1 MCGVAGFINLRPF
14 DHAAKARCKLEA
26 MTRSIAHR
34 GPDAEGYWL
43 DELQGVAL
51 GHRRLS
57 ILDLSPSGAQ
67 PMQSNCGRYIFAF
80 NGEIYNHQALRLDLM
95 NDAPNLEWKSHSDTE
110 TLLVAIAEWGLER
123 ALEKAFGMFAF
134 ALWDRQKRVLSLA
147 RDRMGEKPLYFSR
160 QGEGWMFGSE
170 LRALLAG
177 GVKAHINQVALASY
191 LKLGYVPDHLCILE
205 GVRKVMPGSI
215 VHLRAEPEP
224 EQLRYASIE
233 AQFGQPPK
241 IIDPD
246 EAATRLENVLGEVVS
261 DQMISDVPLGCFLS
275 GGVDSSLVASLMQA
289 GSDRQIRTFSIGF
302 EDARF
307 SEAPHAAAV
316 AKHLGTDHT
325 EFILKEDDA
334 LAIVADLPHIY
345 DEPFADSSQIPTVLL
360 CRSARKH
367 VTVALTGDGGDE
379 VFGGYNRHVRGPKL
393 WEQITHLPRVLRY
406 VGAGAVNGAA
416 QLGLRS
422 ERMSRY
428 ATAALGLP
436 LTTLDN
442 LPKLA
447 ATLRSADNAEDFY
460 QTFVSTG
467 HCLENMLS
475 KPGPLNTADPR
486 ALDPAGLE
494 MAEWIMSC
502 DTTGYLP
509 GDILVKVDRAAMSV
523 GLETRAPFL
532 DARVANVARQIPI
545 GLHVDG
551 RKGKK
556 LLRALLYRHVPQT
569 LIERPKQGFAMP
581 LDDWLRGALRVW
593 GSDMISDQGLIS
605 SLGLNGDLLGKL
617 WARHQDR
624 RINAGKELWTL
635 LMLLLWARDTGIGMS
650 AQRDKHDR
658 YSDSLAHL

>member
-1 MCGVAGFINLRPF
+1 MCGLAGFATFRPF
-14 DHAAKARCKLEA
+14 ADATQARCKVQA
-26 MTRSIAHR
+26 MTRSIRHR

-43 DELQGVAL
+43 DETQGVTL

-67 PMQSNCGRYIFAF
+67 PMHSPCGRYVFVF
-80 NGEIYNHQALRLDLM
+80 NGEIYNHPSIRRKLM
-95 NDAPNLEWKSHSDTE
+95 DDVPGHRWEGHSDTE

-123 ALEKAFGMFAF
+123 ALERAFGMFSF
-134 ALWDRQKRVLSLA
+134 ALWDRQERVLSLA
-147 RDRMGEKPLYFSR
+147 RDRMGEKPLYFS
-160 QGEGWMFGSE
+160 QNDGEWIFGSE

-177 GVKAHINQVALASY
+177 GLTAHVDRAALASY
-191 LKLGYVPDHLCILE
+191 LNFGYVPDHLCILE

-215 VHLRAEPEP
+215 VHLCAGTEPK
-224 EQLRYASIE
+224 QIRYAAIE
-233 AQFGQPPK
+233 AQFGQPPRLS
-241 IIDPD
+241 DPD
-246 EAATRLENVLGEVVS
+246 KAVTTLEGVLGEVVS
-261 DQMISDVPLGCFLS
+261 EQMISDVPLGCFLS

-289 GSDRQIRTFSIGF
+289 RSDRQIQTFSIGF

-307 SEAPHAAAV
+307 NEAPHAAAV
-316 AKHLGTDHT
+316 AAHLGTNHT
-325 EFILKEDDA
+325 EFTVTEEDA
-334 LAIVADLPHIY
+334 LAIVPDLPSIY
-345 DEPFADSSQIPTVLL
+345 DEPFADSSQIPTTLL

-379 VFGGYNRHVRGPKL
+379 VFGGYNRHIRGPKL
-393 WEQITHLPRVLRY
+393 WEQIGRLPWILRY
-406 VGAGAVNGAA
+406 VGAGAINSAA
-416 QLGLRS
+416 QMGLRS

-436 LTTLDN
+436 LTTLEN

-447 ATLRSADNAEDFY
+447 AALRTAGNAEDFY
-460 QTFVSTG
+460 KTFVSAG
-467 HCLENMLS
+467 QRPENTLVES
-475 KPGPLNTADPR
+475 APPYSSDPR
-486 ALDPAGLE
+486 ALDPSGLE
-494 MAEWIMSC
+494 MAEWMMAR

-532 DARVANVARQIPI
+532 DARVANLARQIPI

-581 LDDWLRGALRVW
+581 LDDWLRGALQAW
-593 GSDMISDQGLIS
+593 GLELISDQGLVAG
-605 SLGLNGDLLGKL
+605 LGLNRVLLEEL
-617 WARHQDR
+617 WAGHQKR
-624 RINAGKELWTL
+624 RLNAGKELWTL
-635 LMLLLWARDTGIGMS
+635 LMLLLWAKDMGIGAS
-650 AQRDKHDR
+650 ACPAARR
-658 YSDSLAHL
+658 

>member
-1 MCGVAGFINLRPF
+1 MCGLAGFVTLRPF
-14 DHAAKARCKLEA
+14 KDAEQARHKLQT

-43 DELQGVAL
+43 DDTQGVAL

-67 PMQSNCGRYIFAF
+67 PMQSTCGRYVFAF
-80 NGEIYNHQALRLDLM
+80 NGEIYNHQSLRLDLM
-95 NDAPNLEWKSHSDTE
+95 DVAPGLMWNGHSDTE

-134 ALWDRQKRVLSLA
+134 ALWDRQDRVLSLA
-147 RDRMGEKPLYFSR
+147 RDRIGEKPLYFAR
-160 QGEGWMFGSE
+160 QGGGWVFGSE
-170 LRALLAG
+170 LRALRAG
-177 GVKAHINQVALASY
+177 GLTAQIDQPALASY
-191 LKLGYVPDHLCILE
+191 LQLGYVPDHLCILE
-205 GVRKVMPGSI
+205 GVQKVMPGSI
-215 VHLRAEPEP
+215 IHLRAEAEP
-224 EQLRYASIE
+224 EKLRYASIE
-233 AQFGQPPK
+233 AQFGQSPK
-241 IIDPD
+241 ITDSG
-246 EAATRLENVLGEVVS
+246 EAVTRLESVLGEVVN

-307 SEAPHAAAV
+307 NEAPHAAAV
-316 AKHLGTDHT
+316 AKHLGTNHT

-334 LAIVADLPHIY
+334 LAIVADLPRIY
-345 DEPFADSSQIPTVLL
+345 DEPFADSSQIPTTLL
-360 CRSARKH
+360 CRSARKY
-367 VTVALTGDGGDE
+367 VTVALSGDGGDE

-393 WEQITHLPRVLRY
+393 WEQITRLPWILRH
-406 VGAGAVNGAA
+406 VGAGAVDGAA
-416 QLGLRS
+416 QWVSRS
-422 ERMSRY
+422 GRISRY
-428 ATAALGLP
+428 ATTALRLP
-436 LTTLDN
+436 LTTLEN

-447 ATLRSADNAEDFY
+447 AALRSAGNAEDFY
-460 QTFVSTG
+460 QTFISTG
-467 HCLENMLS
+467 QGLQNTLLE
-475 KPGPLNTADPR
+475 PAPPYPADPR
-486 ALDPAGLE
+486 ALDLAGLE
-494 MAEWIMSC
+494 MAEWIMAR
-502 DTTGYLP
+502 DMTGYLP

-556 LLRALLYRHVPQT
+556 LLRELLYRHVSQA

-581 LDDWLRGALRVW
+581 LDDWLRGALQAW
-593 GSDMISDQGLIS
+593 GAELLSDQELVAG
-605 SLGLNGDLLGKL
+605 LGLNGDVIEKL
-617 WARHQDR
+617 WIRHQDR

-635 LMLLLWARDTGIGMS
+635 LMLLLWARETGIAMS
-650 AQRDKHDR
+650 ARRGQ
-658 YSDSLAHL
+658 